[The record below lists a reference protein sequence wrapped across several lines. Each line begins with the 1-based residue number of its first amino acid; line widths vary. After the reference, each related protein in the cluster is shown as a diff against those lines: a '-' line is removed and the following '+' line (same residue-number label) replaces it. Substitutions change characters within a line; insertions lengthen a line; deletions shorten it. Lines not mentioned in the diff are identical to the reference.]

1 MISLINM
8 EKIFKF
14 FLILGILVLFITG
27 ADFSLAI
34 NSPSGLTV
42 DCGTREIGDCVLSPI
57 LKWEAVDGAKSYLIH
72 YVETD
77 EICSTVTEAS
87 WTEISDHPARNW
99 YTLSGLNPNRHYCW
113 RVKAEGDTEDSG
125 WTIGPDFRTQEI
137 GPGGGG
143 GGGDDDDEEEEEE
156 ELIGL
161 VNPLK
166 ANTLE
171 EAINAL
177 INFLFFLAMVIAPI
191 LIIYAAFLLLTAS
204 GDVAKVNKAKT
215 IILWTLVAVAI
226 ILLAKGLPSA
236 VKGIFG
242 G

>member
-1 MISLINM
+1 MAEAKNPDDNSDESSGPLFTTKSGGIS
-8 EKIFKF
+8 
-14 FLILGILVLFITG
+14 
-27 ADFSLAI
+27 S
-34 NSPSGLTV
+34 
-42 DCGTREIGDCVLSPI
+42 
-57 LKWEAVDGAKSYLIH
+57 KSH
-72 YVETD
+72 
-77 EICSTVTEAS
+77 
-87 WTEISDHPARNW
+87 
-99 YTLSGLNPNRHYCW
+99 
-113 RVKAEGDTEDSG
+113 
-125 WTIGPDFRTQEI
+125 
-137 GPGGGG
+137 
-143 GGGDDDDEEEEEE
+143 DDDDEEEEE

-177 INFLFFLAMVIAPI
+177 INFLSFLAMVIAPI